1 MLGKVLPES
10 LSQHKKLLKQHFEA
24 SLKSKRSY
32 TYLLSMHRKMQEKNS
47 TCSLQTPLCFMLK
60 GNAMENYSSKVNK
73 GIWVILNLQFEQVVT
88 TEEHIKMFE
97 YNYNNN
103 SITTKIM

>member
-1 MLGKVLPES
+1 
-10 LSQHKKLLKQHFEA
+10 
-24 SLKSKRSY
+24 
-32 TYLLSMHRKMQEKNS
+32 
-47 TCSLQTPLCFMLK
+47 MLK

-73 GIWVILNLQFEQVVT
+73 GIWVILNLQFEQVFT